1 MNITDVSIRNP
12 VFAWMLMASTMLFGI
27 VAVSRLG
34 VSQYPDVDY
43 PNISVSVGWPGASP
57 AAVERELLEPL
68 EQAISQVEGVQSMQ
82 SKASAGSARI
92 TVVFDMSRDVDLA
105 LQDVQARV
113 GSATRQLP
121 KDVQPPSV
129 SKSNPDDQPILTIGV
144 SGPFSR
150 QVLADV
156 AAYQVQEKIQTV
168 AGVGQITLT
177 GYLARNI
184 RIWLDASRMSEK
196 GVVANDIINAI
207 RTEHVEVPGGSLETG
222 GRSLN
227 VRLLGEAVDLT
238 EFRKLVIKR
247 AKSTGTGTVTTG
259 SSGATGGAGGSAG
272 SSAAATTSSVPV
284 YLEDVADVEDGFEDA
299 TSLARLDGV
308 PLQALGVLKQRG
320 TNAVSV
326 AKAVHA
332 KVDEIQRS
340 LPEGMKV
347 EVLFDST
354 VFIEESVSELELELG
369 MAVLLTAVVCWLF
382 LGSLSSTINVVL
394 AIPMSLL
401 GTVAVIYFFGFTLN
415 TFTLLGLSLAVGL
428 VVDDAVMV
436 MENIYRHAEMGK
448 NRVLAAADGTKEITF
463 AALAATLAVIAI
475 FLPVAFMDG
484 VIGKYFLQFGVTLS
498 IAVGISYIEAIT
510 LAPARCAQI
519 LRASREDRSAL
530 GRFVD
535 RGFGRLERFYANLL
549 LKALRHPLKVLF
561 AAFAFLACTIYL
573 VRFIPTEFIPTQDQS
588 RLMVRL
594 QTEIGATPA
603 AAAPLIA
610 RAEAKLKAHPEIKSM
625 LSTLQ
630 GSSGQITLTL
640 VPPNERKQTA
650 AQLSASLRRE
660 LQGIAGLRA
669 SIQDPSQQGFGS
681 TRSSPVDFTV
691 RGSDWDELVKSAEKV
706 RTDLEA
712 SGFVTDL
719 TSDYQLGGQEL
730 QIVPDRRRC
739 TDLGVSIADL
749 GTTVSALVGG
759 NTVGKFSTGGR
770 RIDIRMRLLSGQR
783 TRPEDVSNI
792 QIRTQSGEMIPISMV
807 VTQQEQPV
815 LQTISRLD
823 RERAISLTANVAP
836 GHSQAEAMAKVYELG
851 SALPI
856 GTRIVAGGQ
865 ASQLEETTSGLAF
878 AMLIGIAVAYM
889 VLASQF
895 NSFLHPVTV
904 LTILPLALSGAVLGL
919 LAGGKSLNLFSMI
932 GLLLL
937 MGIVKKNSILLVE
950 YANHIREHD
959 GVDAFTAA
967 SRAGPLRLRPIL
979 MTTIATMM
987 AAVPPVLGLG
997 PGTETRSPMAAA
1009 VLGGLTV
1016 STVLSLLVVPSFYVV
1031 SDRVRTRIFG
1041 KSASP
1046 PHTPHAPESKAPQ
1059 PS

>member
-1 MNITDVSIRNP
+1 VNITDVSIKNP
-12 VFAWMLMASTMLFGI
+12 VFAWMLMACTMLFGI
-27 VAVSRLG
+27 VAITRVG
-34 VSQYPDVDY
+34 ISQYPDVDY
-43 PNISVSVGWPGASP
+43 PNISVSVSWPGASP
-57 AAVERELLEPL
+57 SAIEREIVEPL
-68 EQAISQVEGVQSMQ
+68 EQSISQVEGVKSMS
-82 SKASAGSARI
+82 SKASAGNGRI

-113 GSATRQLP
+113 GSATRSLP
-121 KDVQPPSV
+121 KDVPPASV
-129 SKSNPDDQPILTIGV
+129 SKSNPDDQAILTIAVTGA
-144 SGPFSR
+144 FSR

-156 AAYQVQEKIQTV
+156 ARYQVQEKLQTV

-177 GYLARNI
+177 GYLNRNV
-184 RIWLDASRMSEK
+184 RIWLDSSRLAEK
-196 GVVANDIINAI
+196 GVVANDVISAI
-207 RTEHVEVPGGSLETG
+207 RTEHVEVPGGQLETG

-227 VRLLGEAVDLT
+227 VRLLGEAINLE
-238 EFRKLVIKR
+238 EFRKLVVKR
-247 AKSTGTGTVTTG
+247 SKPA
-259 SSGATGGAGGSAG
+259 
-272 SSAAATTSSVPV
+272 PV

-299 TSLARLDGV
+299 TSIARLDGV

-320 TNAVSV
+320 TNAVAV
-326 AKAVHA
+326 AKAVRA
-332 KVDEIQRS
+332 RVDEIQAS

-347 EVLFDST
+347 EVLFDQT
-354 VFIEESVSELELELG
+354 VFIEESVHELELELG
-369 MAVLLTAVVCWLF
+369 MAVILTAIVCWLF
-382 LGSLSSTINVVL
+382 LGSLSSTLNVVL

-401 GTVAVIYFFGFTLN
+401 GTVAVIYFLGFTLN

-448 NRVLAAADGTKEITF
+448 DRVTASADGTKEITF

-475 FLPVAFMDG
+475 FLPVIFMQG
-484 VIGKYFLQFGVTLS
+484 VIGKFFFQFGVTLS
-498 IAVGISYIEAIT
+498 IAVMLSYLEAIT

-519 LRASREDRSAL
+519 LRASREDRGAL
-530 GRFVD
+530 GRIAD
-535 RGFGRLERFYANLL
+535 RAFTRLERGYAALL
-549 LKALRHPLKVLF
+549 GRALRHPAKVLL
-561 AAFAFLACTIYL
+561 AAVVFLGGTLLL

-588 RLMVRL
+588 RLNVRL
-594 QTEIGATPA
+594 QTEAGTTPT

-610 RAEAKLKAHPEIKSM
+610 RAEAKLAKHPEIKSM

-640 VPPNERKQTA
+640 VPPGERKLTA
-650 AQLSASLRRE
+650 AQFSASLRKE

-691 RGSDWDELVKSAEKV
+691 RGASWDELVESSQKIKD
-706 RTDLEA
+706 DLEA
-712 SGFVTDL
+712 SGLVTDL
-719 TSDYQLGGQEL
+719 VSDYQLGGQEL
-730 QIVPDRRRC
+730 QIVPDRRRA
-739 TDLGVSIADL
+739 TELGVSVSDL

-759 NTVGKFSTGGR
+759 NIVGKFSTGGR
-770 RIDIRMRLLSGQR
+770 RIDIRMRLLAGQR

-792 QIRTQSGEMIPISMV
+792 QIRTQAGQLIPLSMV

-823 RERAISLTANVAP
+823 RERAISISANVAA
-836 GHSQAEAMAKVYELG
+836 GHSQAEAMAKVYALG
-851 SALPI
+851 KTLPV

-919 LAGGKSLNLFSMI
+919 VGAGKSLNLFSMI

-950 YANHIREHD
+950 YANHIRDHE
-959 GVDAFTAA
+959 GADALTAA

-987 AAVPPVLGLG
+987 AAVPPILGLG

-1009 VLGGLTV
+1009 VLGGLAV
-1016 STVLSLLVVPSFYVV
+1016 STVLSLVVVPAFYVV
-1031 SDRVRTRIFG
+1031 SDRVRSKVFG
-1041 KSASP
+1041 
-1046 PHTPHAPESKAPQ
+1046 SKAPK
-1059 PS
+1059 PAGIHPVS